1 MSKISK
7 FPRPLIVNVSVP
19 ASFDMNEFLEM
30 SFTEKEWGLVLNGN
44 FTVKKIKEIIDD
56 TEYTWSVLF
65 NDNNYPKNN
74 LVVVLDNPNHIMSYS
89 EMFMG
94 NINDDDVSI
103 EYEQDKLIPQRIWHL
118 VALEKWFEEFIDPG
132 VHLLN
137 S

>member
-19 ASFDMNEFLEM
+19 ASFDMNEFLKM

-103 EYEQDKLIPQRIWHL
+103 EYEQDK
-118 VALEKWFEEFIDPG
+118 FIETI
-132 VHLLN
+132 H
-137 S
+137 